1 MLIPINGTKQIKK
14 KKKIQ
19 QNEKKIGILVIT
31 SNNLKKLLV

>member
-14 KKKIQ
+14 KKYNKTK
-19 QNEKKIGILVIT
+19 KKIGILVIT

>member
-1 MLIPINGTKQIKK
+1 MLIPINGTKQIK